1 MDIKIRKATI
11 DDIEAISELNLLI
24 ADHHADIDSFYAR
37 GEEVNKTFPSFLG
50 EDLAKETS
58 INLVAETDGKIVG
71 WFSGSIKR
79 EAPHLSEKTLGH
91 IGSAFIL
98 PEYRRKGIAKLMF
111 QEIVNWFKEKGAKM
125 VDLSVDGRNLEGLRV
140 WEGLGFK
147 EYAKKMKM
155 EI

>member
-1 MDIKIRKATI
+1 MDIHIRKATES
-11 DDIEAISELNLLI
+11 DTSAITELNLLI
-24 ADHHADIDSFYAR
+24 ADHHADIDGFYAR
-37 GEEVNKTFPSFLG
+37 GEEVNKTFPAFLS

-58 INLVAETDGKIVG
+58 LNLVAETDGKIVG

-79 EAPHLSEKTLGH
+79 DVPHLSEKVFAH
-91 IGSAFIL
+91 IGSAIIL
-98 PEYRRKGIAKLMF
+98 PEYRGRGIARLMF
-111 QEIVNWFKEKGAKM
+111 QEMVAWFKEKGAKV
-125 VDLSVDGRNLEGLRV
+125 VDLSVDARNPEGLRA